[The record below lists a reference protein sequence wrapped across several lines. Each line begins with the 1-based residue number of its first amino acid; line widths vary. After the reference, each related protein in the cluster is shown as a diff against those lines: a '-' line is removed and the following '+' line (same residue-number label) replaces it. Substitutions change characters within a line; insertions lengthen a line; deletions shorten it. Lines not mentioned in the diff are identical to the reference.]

1 MGFLPN
7 IGPLELIIVLVIAV
21 LILGPKRIPAAAKS
35 VGEGVRNFRHSL
47 SGGDDGEKQGQSK
60 SEIDEKTETK
70 V

>member
-1 MGFLPN
+1 MPN
-7 IGPLELIIVLVIAV
+7 IGPLELVIVLVIAI

-35 VGEGVRNFRHSL
+35 VGEGVRNFKHSL
-47 SGGDDGEKQGQSK
+47 GGGGDDKAHEKSK